1 MGSLGWPKS
10 CRVEQLLK
18 ESQRDDVVSPR
29 QSSPSAERSGQTP
42 STAKLRKEAAP
53 PQVPSVQRLDDLGLP
68 DNSGAAL
75 GLNPDILS
83 SHRRKHSLLETE
95 ISAKRKECQALEA
108 EVKRKNQTCQTLEDE
123 LQAIFQENPQLS
135 LHFLNGSHKSSEY
148 EKVKSEYAQLKDTLG
163 AVTQERD
170 FALWERNQL
179 RGKLENLEQVLK
191 CRAERSSDQEQ

>member
-42 STAKLRKEAAP
+42 STAK
-53 PQVPSVQRLDDLGLP
+53 
-68 DNSGAAL
+68 
-75 GLNPDILS
+75 
-83 SHRRKHSLLETE
+83 ETE